1 MFNLES
7 VGTLWRVPQSF
18 AVLCP
23 ALLPPAVLQLVH
35 HLNMVTV
42 KVSASP
48 EQIMARMVMVKV
60 MVTRI
65 NRVEQFIDP
74 LLFWLF
80 SL

>member
-35 HLNMVTV
+35 HLDMVTV

-48 EQIMARMVMVKV
+48 EQIFGTHGHGHGQSHGHEDKQSGTVH
-60 MVTRI
+60 
-65 NRVEQFIDP
+65 
-74 LLFWLF
+74 
-80 SL
+80 